1 MRTAAF
7 ITLLASVVS
16 ATPFGQRSQVLAS
29 ASETCPV
36 VFDGRVPANAS
47 LTDFDTANGG
57 GWNPYNPGFVKG
69 NNISWSEILQLP
81 KTKTKSR
88 FDTEAG
94 TIPLEV
100 TISDKSIFMKQL
112 GFRRAG
118 LQLNKDSN
126 EGSPGS
132 EGVKTLHFSIMQDH
146 KRPLNL
152 SHEYLNVWH
161 EKADFSG
168 NQFQF
173 QAGQLIGQ
181 NGTAATWKLL
191 DQDFKLL
198 WETPMLKKVWQN
210 FAITL
215 NYEKNTI
222 QAYYSKGCKPLKAA
236 TQPIAR
242 NLTGQGQF
250 QIGILKKPTG
260 TDDVANSGFQEANL
274 NEGLI
279 YGGLFLEDSADGC
292 VSL

>member
-16 ATPFGQRSQVLAS
+16 ATPFGQRSQVLAR

-100 TISDKSIFMKQL
+100 TISDNSIFMKQL

-118 LQLNKDSN
+118 LQFNKDSN

-132 EGVKTLHFSIMQDH
+132 KGVKTLHFSIMQDD

-152 SHEYLNVWH
+152 SHEYLVSIPGIIIDVVDANKDRMFGTRRPISPATSSSSRLVNSSDRT
-161 EKADFSG
+161 ALLLPGSFSTRTSSFSG
-168 NQFQF
+168 RLLCSRRCGRTLPSLSTTRRSKSPTSN
-173 QAGQLIGQ
+173 
-181 NGTAATWKLL
+181 AARR
-191 DQDFKLL
+191 
-198 WETPMLKKVWQN
+198 
-210 FAITL
+210 A
-215 NYEKNTI
+215 
-222 QAYYSKGCKPLKAA
+222 
-236 TQPIAR
+236 
-242 NLTGQGQF
+242 
-250 QIGILKKPTG
+250 
-260 TDDVANSGFQEANL
+260 
-274 NEGLI
+274 
-279 YGGLFLEDSADGC
+279 
-292 VSL
+292 